1 MQPFNL
7 TTTPFGIW
15 DTWCPDSPDL
25 KDKSPIRWL
34 SILSSYRM
42 YSRIRSQIA
51 GKYGENCAT
60 WEITASQASR
70 RSRDISSID
79 SLMPCW
85 DMLRLSP
92 TYFTFFYDS
101 FCQTLKCFSCRTYA
115 SNQQCKAN
123 WHEEAH
129 LLTNPALR
137 HSERIWEHLNTSFLH
152 VFVMPMHFWNSWG
165 STMMS
170 RTSHVILNDVNL
182 IQH

>member
-1 MQPFNL
+1 MRTYKAFQNNAAF
-7 TTTPFGIW
+7 TTPFGIW

-60 WEITASQASR
+60 CQRITARHRHLKISQV
-70 RSRDISSID
+70 
-79 SLMPCW
+79 LMPCW
-85 DMLRLSP
+85 DSLLRI
-92 TYFTFFYDS
+92 FYDS
-101 FCQTLKCFSCRTYA
+101 FRQTLKCFSCRTYA

-123 WHEEAH
+123 WHKEAH

-152 VFVMPMHFWNSWG
+152 VFAMSMHFWNSWG
-165 STMMS
+165 STVMS
-170 RTSHVILNDVNL
+170 RTSHVILNGVNL